1 MFYRLNRFT
10 LFLIIVFMMTVFNS
24 WAQDWTGYNTD
35 NFAGVNRMQINPA
48 SIATTPYKVDVN
60 IMGADLIGYNAD
72 LFTNFKIADEVNE
85 VGEGSF
91 FKTLDDD
98 ETDYLVSG
106 QAILP
111 SAIVSLDSVSA
122 LGFSVRIRSKTN
134 IETGDTRISELIS
147 NDFDVPELIG
157 EVFNNVSVV
166 GAVDNWI
173 EYNFTYARQLLDKN
187 NHKLR
192 VGITPKLITAVG
204 SGYIR
209 LSDLSFGLQDTDTLV
224 GVTGTLEFGYS
235 NDLQRTFD
243 GDFDFFQNTA
253 FGINIGVEYEF
264 ADTREYPKKNP
275 WDYHPG
281 YRIKIGVAYIDQGA
295 LKFDKTDDSFD
306 YSVDVNE
313 FSLNSI
319 REIETVEELADTL
332 SNTFTELETDPTFK
346 VKLPATLAF
355 QIDYHIKGPFYVN
368 FSPFIGLRGGER
380 KVFEVRNPSSYALTF
395 RYEKRRF
402 AAALPLYNNSLS
414 GTQVGIYLRWGPL
427 VLGSTNAFSGLFS
440 GDSNRI
446 NLYTAI
452 KLNFWKPDYRRR
464 TMRASMNTNTPSQS
478 DY

>member
-1 MFYRLNRFT
+1 MNYPLPNGLT
-10 LFLIIVFMMTVFNS
+10 LFLTIVFMMVGFQGG
-24 WAQDWTGYNTD
+24 AQDWTGFNTD

-60 IMGADLIGYNAD
+60 IIGADLIGYNAD
-72 LFTNFKIADEVNE
+72 IITNFKIADEVNE
-85 VGEGSF
+85 VGEGTFFRSF
-91 FKTLDDD
+91 EDG

-122 LGFSVRIRSKTN
+122 LGFSMRVRTKYN
-134 IETGDTRISELIS
+134 VETGDTRISDLIR
-147 NDFDVPELIG
+147 NDFDVPELVG
-157 EVFNNVSVV
+157 EVFSNAFVA

-173 EYNFTYARQLLDKN
+173 EYNFTYARELLHKDH
-187 NHKLR
+187 HKLR

-209 LSDLSFGLQDTDTLV
+209 LSDLSFGLQDQDTLV
-224 GVTGTLEFGYS
+224 DVSGSLEFGYS
-235 NDLQRTFD
+235 RDLQQTFD
-243 GDFDFFQNTA
+243 GEFDFFQNTA

-281 YRIKIGVAYIDQGA
+281 YRFKIGVAYIDQGT

-306 YSVDVNE
+306 YNVNVNE

-319 REIETVEELADTL
+319 REIDSVEELADTL
-332 SNTFTELETDPTFK
+332 NSAFTSQETDPTFK

-380 KVFEVRNPSSYALTF
+380 KLFEVRNPSSYALTF

-402 AAALPLYNNSLS
+402 AAALPLFNNSIS
-414 GTQVGIYLRWGPL
+414 GTQVGVYLRWGPL
-427 VLGSTNAFSGLFS
+427 VLGSTNAFSGLFN
-440 GDSNRI
+440 GEGNRI

-452 KLNFWKPDYRRR
+452 KLSFWKPEFKRRLYR
-464 TMRASMNTNTPSQS
+464 AQS
-478 DY
+478 SD